1 MFLSRAEPEGLHG
14 AAMVHRSGS
23 NVNQCLGARV
33 GSLTLFFFFWCGQKD
48 CVWQLQ
54 VEYVGFWLTFQGH
67 LMSMCNDC
75 YEQN

>member
-33 GSLTLFFFFWCGQKD
+33 GSLTLFFFFL
-48 CVWQLQ
+48 VWPERLR
-54 VEYVGFWLTFQGH
+54 VAASGGVRWFLAYFSGTF
-67 LMSMCNDC
+67 N
-75 YEQN
+75 E